1 MLVRGCELEIEYAA
15 ANTIY
20 GFDMKFGEDI
30 VDFGTLTTN
39 ERGCV
44 KVDFEGSLK
53 LGQVQLNKLL
63 FDGKDVRDIH

>member
-1 MLVRGCELEIEYAA
+1 
-15 ANTIY
+15 
-20 GFDMKFGEDI
+20 MKFGEDI

-53 LGQVQLNKLL
+53 LGKVQLNKLL